1 MTFIHCG
8 DEKSQEIKLGKKVGV
23 TQCGSLRPSCGLSR
37 VKITLFPGSCHRTQ
51 GPILDHGDDALA
63 SRGFPGGASGKASA
77 CPGRR
82 RKRHGFDPWVGK
94 IPWRSPSSV
103 LVWRIPWTEEPG
115 RVQSMVH
122 KESGTTKVTQ
132 HSSAS

>member
-37 VKITLFPGSCHRTQ
+37 VKITLFPGSCLHTQ

-63 SRGFPGGASGKASA
+63 SRGFPGVASGKASA
-77 CPGRR
+77 CPHGR
-82 RKRHGFDPWVGK
+82 RKRHGFD
-94 IPWRSPSSV
+94 PWRSPSSV
-103 LVWRIPWTEEPG
+103 LVWRILWTEEPG
-115 RVQSMVH
+115 RLQSMVH
-122 KESGTTKVTQ
+122 KESDTTKVTQ